1 MRYIEVKD
9 FRCYE
14 HMKVE
19 LRSGVNLFI
28 GDNGSGKTS
37 LLKACKYALSTF
49 FAGFSDENTKWISP
63 KSEDFRQ
70 RAVDEETIV
79 GERPACIIFTQDR
92 LFDGAEGT
100 FTVEKKSKKNSRP
113 LLTGLLPYRDASRNL
128 LQTYFSGKEN
138 GKVFIEKPLPLFAS
152 FSTEDI
158 HTVRKISEEQFLDF
172 VNKPSF
178 GYYECLECNGLL
190 KYWKKRLLV
199 LAEAGKNEKE
209 TETVRTAIIDAL
221 GPDGCGIIDDMVVR
235 PVRRK
240 IYYHF
245 IDGREIE
252 LDFLSDGYKRLV
264 NIVTDLAFRCALLNK
279 SLYGFDSAKRTKG
292 TVIIDE
298 IDMHLHPRLQAKVL
312 KGLRNAFPNL
322 QFIVATHAPMVMT
335 GVLNDAENSVTR
347 LNFENGEYKKASVK
361 TYGLSASE
369 ILKLVLGVNPRDN
382 KVDERLTE
390 LFDAIDEERY
400 EEARVMLKSLES
412 EFGEAIPELV
422 QARTMLE
429 FNTERD
435 D

>member
-1 MRYIEVKD
+1 MKYIEVKD

-14 HMKVE
+14 HLKVE
-19 LRSGVNLFI
+19 LKGGVNLLI

-37 LLKACKYALSTF
+37 LLRACKYALSTF

-79 GERPACIIFTQDR
+79 DEYPVKIIFAQDN
-92 LFDGAEGT
+92 LFEDAEGT
-100 FTVEKKSKKNSRP
+100 YVAEKKSKKNSRS
-113 LLTGLLPYRDASRNL
+113 LVAGLLPYRNASRK
-128 LQTYFSGKEN
+128 LQDTYFSNKEK
-138 GKVFIEKPLPLFAS
+138 GKVSIEKPLPLFAS

-158 HTVRKISEEQFLDF
+158 HTVRKISEGQFLNF

-199 LAEAGKNEKE
+199 LAEAERNHNEI
-209 TETVRTAIIDAL
+209 ETVRTAIVDAL
-221 GPDGCGIIDDMVVR
+221 GTNGCGVIDDITVR

-240 IYYHF
+240 VYCHF
-245 IDGREIE
+245 IDGREVE
-252 LDFLSDGYKRLV
+252 LDYLSDGYKRLV

-279 SLYGFDSAKRTKG
+279 SLYGVDSARRTKG

-298 IDMHLHPRLQAKVL
+298 IDMHLHPRLQAKVM

-335 GVLNDAENSVTR
+335 GVLNDSENTVTR
-347 LNFENGEYKKASVK
+347 LSFEHGVYTKASVK

-369 ILKLVLGVNPRDN
+369 ILKIVLGVNPRDS
-382 KVDERLTE
+382 KVDEQLAS
-390 LFDAIDEERY
+390 LFNAIDEERY
-400 EEARVMLKSLES
+400 DEAKTKLTALEA
-412 EFGEAIPELV
+412 EFDDTLPELV
-422 QARTMLE
+422 QARVMLE
-429 FNTERD
+429 FNTEGND
-435 D
+435 

>member
-14 HMKVE
+14 HIEVE

-79 GERPACIIFTQDR
+79 GERPTSIIFTQDN

-113 LLTGLLPYRDASRNL
+113 LLTGLSPYRDASRNL
-128 LQTYFSGKEN
+128 LQTYFSGKNN
-138 GKVFIEKPLPLFAS
+138 GKLVIEKPLPLFAS

-158 HTVRKISEEQFLDF
+158 HTVRKISEEQFLNF

-199 LAEAGKNEKE
+199 LAEAEKNEKE
-209 TETVRTAIIDAL
+209 IETVRTAIINAL
-221 GPDGCGIIDDMVVR
+221 GPDGCGIIDDMMVR

-279 SLYGFDSAKRTKG
+279 SLYGIDSAKQTKG

-298 IDMHLHPRLQAKVL
+298 IDMHLHPRLQAKVM

-335 GVLNDAENSVTR
+335 GVMNDAENTVTR
-347 LNFENGEYKKASVK
+347 LSFENGEYKKALVK

-369 ILKLVLGVNPRDN
+369 ILKLVLGVNPRDT
-382 KVDERLTE
+382 KMEGRLTV

-400 EEARVMLKSLES
+400 DEARVMLKSLES
-412 EFGEAIPELV
+412 EFGETIPGLV